1 MTKLLEK
8 AFEEASELSEK
19 EQNIVTKWLLEELAA
34 ERRWEKT
41 FAESEDLLSQ
51 LADEALEEHRQ
62 GKTKPL
68 NIDDL

>member
-8 AFEEASELSEK
+8 AFEEVCKLSEK
-19 EQNIVTKWLLEELAA
+19 EQNIVAKWLLEELAA

-51 LADEALEEHRQ
+51 LADEALEEHR
-62 GKTKPL
+62 
-68 NIDDL
+68 

>member
-8 AFEEASELSEK
+8 AFEEVCKLSEK
-19 EQNIVTKWLLEELAA
+19 EQNIVAKWLLEELAA

-62 GKTKPL
+62 GKTKLL